1 MKTLKQLKEDAPSMS
16 AGGGGVAGIGVPNPT
31 LPNQAEPGV
40 KKTKRKIM
48 PLMGFI
54 QRKQPVNK

>member
-1 MKTLKQLKEDAPSMS
+1 MNIKEDDAVPTNAV
-16 AGGGGVAGIGVPNPT
+16 AGGAVAGIGVPNPT

-40 KKTKRKIM
+40 KKKKKLV

-54 QRKQPVNK
+54 RRKALVNK